1 MEKKKIV
8 MLLDR
13 YLDRAIHMKANH
25 MRLKLRLVAS
35 VALLCLLGIVGNIEA
50 KPVASGSG
58 VVIDGKGHIVTNSH
72 VVVFEHKDKRHHCSK
87 LYVKGRDYKGWAKLV
102 RLEPYADLAV
112 IQLKDGAR
120 SASGVNAVASNK
132 GAERKIQGWKNLA
145 RTMSSTDSE
154 DVASTSG
161 QRATDVHA
169 LIRTTSP
176 KPGEVVIA
184 YGYPFSFRLSDE
196 PKVSTGVVS
205 SVDGIRND
213 LTQFQHSAPINP
225 GNSGGPLFDG
235 YGRVLGIIVASLRKD
250 PESEP
255 NPQNVNFAIK
265 GSIVQIFLETL
276 DIPIAGG
283 EPNREVSTQ
292 QVVERARAYTVK
304 IICHQ

>member
-1 MEKKKIV
+1 
-8 MLLDR
+8 MLLDN
-13 YLDRAIHMKANH
+13 YLNRANHMKTNH
-25 MRLKLRLVAS
+25 MRLKFWLAAS
-35 VALLCLLGIVGNIEA
+35 MALLCLLGIVGNIEA
-50 KPVASGSG
+50 KPVSSGSG

-72 VVVFEHKDKRHHCSK
+72 VVVFEHKDERHHCSK
-87 LYVKGRDYKGWAKLV
+87 LYVKGHDYKGWAKLV

-112 IQLKDGAR
+112 IQLEDGAR
-120 SASGVNAVASNK
+120 TASGANTVVSDK
-132 GAERKIQGWKNLA
+132 SAERNNQGWKNLA
-145 RTMSSTDSE
+145 RTMSSKDSE
-154 DVASTSG
+154 DISPTSG

-176 KPGEVVIA
+176 KPGEVVVA
-184 YGYPFSFRLSDE
+184 YGYPLSFRLSDE

-235 YGRVLGIIVASLRKD
+235 YGRVLGINVASLRKD
-250 PESEP
+250 PESAP
-255 NPQNVNFAIK
+255 SPQNVNFAIK
-265 GSIVQIFLETL
+265 GSIVQIFLKTL

-283 EPNREVSTQ
+283 KPNREVSTQ